1 MKSQS
6 LLTIALTILSAPLLA
21 QTKPV
26 PEPTTPPARVF
37 HDPRTGINFQVPAG
51 WDLSRRDHE
60 VSSFNQ
66 DARSTTR
73 TTQLRAVANIT
84 FNPLPQT
91 TFSGAL
97 FYASL
102 TPHLTDA
109 DCARQV
115 SAKNPRP
122 AATTQIAGI
131 PFTHGYD
138 EHGGVCIESRDE
150 IYTALHNGSCY
161 RFDLVVNNFCGGEVS
176 GVRDM
181 NERQLDA
188 IRKRLEAI
196 LMTVQFDK

>member
-1 MKSQS
+1 MRSTN
-6 LLTIALTILSAPLLA
+6 LFTIALAVLTAPLHA

-26 PEPTTPPARVF
+26 PEPITPPARTF
-37 HDPRTGINFQVPAG
+37 HDPRSGINFQVPAG
-51 WDLSRRDHE
+51 WDLSRKDHE
-60 VSSFNQ
+60 VSSFSQ

-84 FNPLPQT
+84 FNPFPQT

-97 FYASL
+97 FYVSL
-102 TPHLTDA
+102 TPRLSDA

-122 AATTQIAGI
+122 VATTQVSGI

-138 EHGGVCIESRDE
+138 EHGGVCVESRDE

-161 RFDLVVNNFCGGEVS
+161 RFDLVVNTFCGGDVS

-181 NERQLDA
+181 NERQFEA

-196 LMTVQFDK
+196 LATVQFDK